1 MVGVASASSTGAGV
15 AFACSAGA
23 AISLDLRIPT
33 CLSGAT
39 SFAWLY
45 MSEAILPRTISCTNW
60 SSVNAVAL
68 SLIVFSIISLMI
80 FSCEVFMRDRVSAER
95 DMRSL

>member
-1 MVGVASASSTGAGV
+1 MVGAASASSTGAGV

-39 SFAWLY
+39 SFAWL
-45 MSEAILPRTISCTNW
+45 
-60 SSVNAVAL
+60 
-68 SLIVFSIISLMI
+68 
-80 FSCEVFMRDRVSAER
+80 
-95 DMRSL
+95 